1 MKQLQVLSIL
11 LMFGMFAACSTTPT
25 GTGSS
30 DTFNNSELGFS
41 ITKPSG
47 WSYVS
52 QKTLK
57 VNRDTNRLNN
67 AELEKVSHEN
77 GDAPFL
83 VVFARYP
90 EPNPKNNPAISVT
103 VLDVGIKGLPPK
115 GILSLSTAALKNA
128 YPDLAIV
135 EDIRNHEVNGI
146 VGAYTKLKFSMAGA
160 EGQQFLT
167 THRMWLVPR
176 GTLMFSIAMAGPQEG
191 PDVSEETFD
200 EILKSIKI
208 SK

>member
-1 MKQLQVLSIL
+1 
-11 LMFGMFAACSTTPT
+11 MFAACSTTPSGIKPT
-25 GTGSS
+25 N
-30 DTFNNSELGFS
+30 TFNNATAGFS

-52 QKTLK
+52 QKILK

-67 AELEKVSHEN
+67 AELEKVSQEN

-90 EPNPKNNPAISVT
+90 EPNPKNNPTVSVT
-103 VLDVGIKGLPPK
+103 VIDVGIKGLPPK

-135 EDIRNHEVNGI
+135 EDIRNHEVDGI
-146 VGAYTKLKFSMAGA
+146 VGAYTKLKFTVAGA
-160 EGQQFLT
+160 EGQHFLT

-191 PDVSEETFD
+191 PDVSEDAFQ
-200 EILKSIKI
+200 EILSSIKI
-208 SK
+208 DK